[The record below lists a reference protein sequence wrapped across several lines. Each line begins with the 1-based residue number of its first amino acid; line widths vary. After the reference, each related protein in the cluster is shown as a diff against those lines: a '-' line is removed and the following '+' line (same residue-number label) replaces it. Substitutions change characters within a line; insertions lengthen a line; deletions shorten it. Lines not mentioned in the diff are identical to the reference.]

1 MADEIQNVR
10 SRPYWKLVTLIVIV
24 LGIVAV
30 FRFTPLDVVQ
40 FTPAKV
46 KEFILSFGALAPV
59 IFIGLYAARAVILVI
74 PVGVM
79 SLAGGLAFGKWLG
92 TLYILIGATIGSCLS
107 FLVARYFGRS
117 FIESFQWLHKGR
129 IKKFDE
135 KAADEGFKLILFV
148 RLVPLFQY
156 DAVNFGAGLSN
167 IKLRDFALASFI
179 GMIPGGFINALLGS
193 SLENII
199 SWQFFLAL
207 GAFVLLMFIPLIYKK
222 LKKTAPAAPPDQ
234 EKPEPAKLDP
244 GNPETDKDE

>member
-1 MADEIQNVR
+1 MTDETQSTQ

-24 LGIVAV
+24 LAIVAA
-30 FRFTPLDVVQ
+30 FKFTPLDIGQ
-40 FTPAKV
+40 FTPTKV
-46 KEFILSFGALAPV
+46 KEFILSFGTLAPLV
-59 IFIGLYAARAVILVI
+59 FIALYAARAVVLVI

-92 TLYILIGATIGSCLS
+92 TVYILIGATIGSCLS
-107 FLVARYFGRS
+107 FLIARYLGRS

-135 KAADEGFKLILFV
+135 KAADEGFKVILFM

-167 IKLRDFALASFI
+167 IRFRDFALASLI

-199 SWQFFLAL
+199 SLQFFLAL

-222 LKKTAPAAPPDQ
+222 LKKKPAQAPPGPEAQ
-234 EKPEPAKLDP
+234 EPDSP
-244 GNPETDKDE
+244 GTSGDE